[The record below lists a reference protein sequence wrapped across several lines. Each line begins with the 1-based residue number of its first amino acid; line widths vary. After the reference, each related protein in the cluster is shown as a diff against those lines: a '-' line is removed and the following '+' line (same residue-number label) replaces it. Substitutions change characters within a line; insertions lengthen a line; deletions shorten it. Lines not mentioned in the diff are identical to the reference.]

1 MIILQRCVIVMIL
14 PPLQLPL
21 GYSDPTIIIMNI
33 LIFVFFIFM
42 IFSGLF
48 MKVQTMQYLAQ
59 IREVISKLE
68 KWSDEGKNTTI
79 KMIRELG
86 KPEKDPTSLVE
97 DYMEYI
103 LIEPVERDPS
113 GVLNRLEYLL
123 DVRKSRFDDLIAQL
137 APAADRDQRA
147 NIDMTFEAAI
157 ALRQMFLV
165 IRHFYYMGKET
176 NNYAMIVS
184 IQIALSMIMKYAKA
198 YYSALKAFTEG
209 QPIGDGAG
217 ALVASILRNEFSN
230 NGNAETSEIAEDV
243 SLTATQF
250 EDRNM
255 LIVRATG
262 PGGRVGKPGEAIVNL
277 IKESNWKVA
286 RVIMID
292 AGLKFEGEKTGK
304 IVEGVG
310 AAIGGPGVEKFK
322 IEQEVAS
329 QKVPVDAVIIKMSIE
344 EALTPMKKEIS
355 DGAHKSAERVKNMIL
370 ERTKAG
376 DTVIVAGIGNCIG
389 IG

>member
-1 MIILQRCVIVMIL
+1 MIL
-14 PPLQLPL
+14 PSLQLL
-21 GYSDPTIIIMNI
+21 SGYSDPTVIIMNI
-33 LIFVFFIFM
+33 LIFVFFIFL

-68 KWSDEGKNTTI
+68 KWSDEGKNVTI

-97 DYMEYI
+97 DYMEFI

-123 DVRKSRFDDLIAQL
+123 DVRKSRFEDIVAQL

-147 NIDMTFEAAI
+147 NIEMTFEASM

-184 IQIALSMIMKYAKA
+184 IQIALSLIMKYAKA

-209 QPIGDGAG
+209 QPIGDGTG
-217 ALVASILRNEFSN
+217 ALVASILRNEFTKY
-230 NGNAETSEIAEDV
+230 GNDETSEIAEDV
-243 SLTATQF
+243 SLTTTLF
-250 EDRNM
+250 EDRNV

-262 PGGRVGKPGEAIVNL
+262 PGGRIGKPGEAIVNL
-277 IKESNWKVA
+277 IKESNGNVD

-322 IEQEVAS
+322 IEQEVTS

-344 EALTPMKKEIS
+344 DALTPMKKEIS
-355 DGAHKSAERVKNMIL
+355 NGAHKAAERVKNMIL

>member
-1 MIILQRCVIVMIL
+1 MMVML
-14 PPLQLPL
+14 FPSLQLPF
-21 GYSDPTIIIMNI
+21 GYSDPYILIMNI

-42 IFSGLF
+42 IFSGLIL
-48 MKVQTMQYLAQ
+48 KVQSMQYLAQ
-59 IREVISKLE
+59 IREVITQLE
-68 KWSDEGKNTTI
+68 KWSEEAKKTTI
-79 KMIRELG
+79 RMIRELG
-86 KPEKDPTSLVE
+86 KPEKDPTPIVE
-97 DYMEYI
+97 DYMEFV

-113 GVLNRLEYLL
+113 GVFKRLEHLL
-123 DVRKSRFDDLIAQL
+123 DVRKSRFDDLIAKL

-147 NIDMTFEAAI
+147 NIDMTFEAAM

-184 IQIALSMIMKYAKA
+184 IQVALSFIMKYAKA
-198 YYSALKAFTEG
+198 YYNALKAFNEG

-217 ALVASILRNEFSN
+217 ALVASIFKNEFVKD
-230 NGNAETSEIAEDV
+230 GNAESSEIAEDI
-243 SLTATQF
+243 SLTPITF
-250 EDRNM
+250 EGRNV
-255 LIVRATG
+255 LIVRAIG
-262 PGGRVGKPGEAIVNL
+262 PGGRVGKPGDAIVNL
-277 IKESNWKVA
+277 IKEANGKIA

-304 IVEGVG
+304 VVEGVG
-310 AAIGGPGVEKFK
+310 AAIGGPGVDKFK
-322 IEQEVAS
+322 IEQEVTS

-344 EALTPMKKEIS
+344 EALTPMKKEIY
-355 DGAHKSAERVKNMIL
+355 DGAYKAAERVKNMIL
-370 ERTKAG
+370 ERTKPG

>member
-1 MIILQRCVIVMIL
+1 VMVML
-14 PPLQLPL
+14 FPSLQLPF
-21 GYSDPTIIIMNI
+21 GYSDPYILIMNI

-42 IFSGLF
+42 IFSGLIL
-48 MKVQTMQYLAQ
+48 KVQSMQYLAQ
-59 IREVISKLE
+59 IREVITQLE
-68 KWSDEGKNTTI
+68 KWSEEAKKTTI
-79 KMIRELG
+79 RMIRELG
-86 KPEKDPTSLVE
+86 KPEKDPTPIVE
-97 DYMEYI
+97 DYMEFV

-113 GVLNRLEYLL
+113 GVFKRLEHLL
-123 DVRKSRFDDLIAQL
+123 DVRKSRFDDLIAKL

-147 NIDMTFEAAI
+147 NIDMTFEAAM

-184 IQIALSMIMKYAKA
+184 IQVALSFIMKYAKA
-198 YYSALKAFTEG
+198 YYNALKAFNEG

-217 ALVASILRNEFSN
+217 ALVASIFKNEFVKD
-230 NGNAETSEIAEDV
+230 GNAESSEIAEDI
-243 SLTATQF
+243 SLTPITF
-250 EDRNM
+250 EGRNV
-255 LIVRATG
+255 LIVRAIG
-262 PGGRVGKPGEAIVNL
+262 PGGRVGKPGDAIVNL
-277 IKESNWKVA
+277 IKEANGKIA

-304 IVEGVG
+304 VVEGVG
-310 AAIGGPGVEKFK
+310 AAIGGPGVDKFK
-322 IEQEVAS
+322 IEQEVTS

-344 EALTPMKKEIS
+344 EALTPMKKEIY
-355 DGAHKSAERVKNMIL
+355 DGAYKAAERVKNMIL
-370 ERTKAG
+370 ERTKPG

>member
-1 MIILQRCVIVMIL
+1 MIL
-14 PPLQLPL
+14 PSLQLPL

-97 DYMEYI
+97 DYMEFI

-123 DVRKSRFDDLIAQL
+123 DVRKSRFEDIVAQL

-147 NIDMTFEAAI
+147 NIEMTFEASM

-209 QPIGDGAG
+209 QPIGDGTG
-217 ALVASILRNEFSN
+217 ALVASILRNEFLN

-243 SLTATQF
+243 SLTATKF

-262 PGGRVGKPGEAIVNL
+262 PGGRIGKPGEAIVNL
-277 IKESNWKVA
+277 IKESNWKIA
-286 RVIMID
+286 RVVMVD

-355 DGAHKSAERVKNMIL
+355 DGAHKAAERVKNMIL

>member
-1 MIILQRCVIVMIL
+1 
-14 PPLQLPL
+14 
-21 GYSDPTIIIMNI
+21 MNI

-42 IFSGLF
+42 IFSGLIL
-48 MKVQTMQYLAQ
+48 KVQSMQYLAQ
-59 IREVISKLE
+59 IREVITQLE
-68 KWSDEGKNTTI
+68 KWSDEGKSVTI

-86 KPEKDPTSLVE
+86 KPQRDPTSLVE
-97 DYMEYI
+97 DYMEFV

-113 GVLNRLEYLL
+113 GVLKRLEHLL
-123 DVRKSRFDDLIAQL
+123 DVRKSRFDDVVAQL

-147 NIDMTFEAAI
+147 NIEMTFEAAL

-165 IRHFYYMGKET
+165 IRHLYFMGKET

-184 IQIALSMIMKYAKA
+184 VQVALSFIMKYAKA

-209 QPIGDGAG
+209 QPIGDGTG
-217 ALVASILRNEFSN
+217 ALVASILINEFSKN
-230 NGNAETSEIAEDV
+230 INAETSEIAEDV
-243 SLTATQF
+243 SLTATVF
-250 EDRNM
+250 EDRNV
-255 LIVRATG
+255 LIVRAIG

-277 IKESNWKVA
+277 IKESNGSIA

-292 AGLKFEGEKTGK
+292 AGLKFEGEKSGK

-310 AAIGGPGVEKFK
+310 AAIGGPEVEKFK
-322 IEQEVAS
+322 IEQEVTS
-329 QKVPVDAVIIKMSIE
+329 QRVPVDAVIIKISIE
-344 EALTPMKKEIS
+344 EALTPMLKEIS
-355 DGAHKSAERVKNMIL
+355 DGAHKAAKRVKNIIL
-370 ERTKAG
+370 ERTKSG

>member
-1 MIILQRCVIVMIL
+1 MVL
-14 PPLQLPL
+14 PALQLPF

-33 LIFVFFIFM
+33 LIFVFFIILM
-42 IFSGLF
+42 FSGLF
-48 MKVQTMQYLAQ
+48 LKVQTMQYLSQ
-59 IREVISKLE
+59 IREVISQLA
-68 KWSDEGKNTTI
+68 KWSDEGKNVTI

-86 KPEKDPTSLVE
+86 KPEKDPTPLVE
-97 DYMEYI
+97 DYMEFV

-113 GVLNRLEYLL
+113 GVFKRLEHLL
-123 DVRKSRFDDLIAQL
+123 DVRKSRFDDLVARL

-147 NIDMTFEAAI
+147 NIAMTFEAAM
-157 ALRQMFLV
+157 ALRQLFLV
-165 IRHFYYMGKET
+165 VRHFYYLGKET

-184 IQIALSMIMKYAKA
+184 IQVALSLIMKYANA
-198 YYSALKAFTEG
+198 YYKALKAFSEG

-217 ALVASILRNEFSN
+217 ALVASILRSEFSN
-230 NGNAETSEIAEDV
+230 NGDAETSEIAEDV
-243 SLTATQF
+243 SLTPTVF
-250 EDRNM
+250 EDRNVM
-255 LIVRATG
+255 IVRATG
-262 PGGRVGKPGEAIVNL
+262 PGARVGKPGEAIVNL
-277 IKESNWKVA
+277 IKESDGNVA

-322 IEQEVAS
+322 IEQEVTNRR
-329 QKVPVDAVIIKMSIE
+329 VPVDAVIIKMSIE
-344 EALTPMKKEIS
+344 DALTPMRKEIF
-355 DGAHKSAERVKNMIL
+355 DGARKAAERVKNIIR

>member
-1 MIILQRCVIVMIL
+1 MVML
-14 PPLQLPL
+14 FPSLQLPF
-21 GYSDPTIIIMNI
+21 GYSDPYILIMNI

-42 IFSGLF
+42 IFSGLIL
-48 MKVQTMQYLAQ
+48 KVQSMQYLAQ
-59 IREVISKLE
+59 IREVITQLE
-68 KWSDEGKNTTI
+68 KWSEEAKKTTI
-79 KMIRELG
+79 RMIRELG
-86 KPEKDPTSLVE
+86 KPEKDPTPIVE
-97 DYMEYI
+97 DYMEFV

-113 GVLNRLEYLL
+113 GVFKRLEHLL
-123 DVRKSRFDDLIAQL
+123 DVRKSRFDDLIAKL

-147 NIDMTFEAAI
+147 NIDMTFEAAM

-184 IQIALSMIMKYAKA
+184 IQVALSFIMKYAKA
-198 YYSALKAFTEG
+198 YYNALKAFNEG

-217 ALVASILRNEFSN
+217 ALVASIFKNEFVKD
-230 NGNAETSEIAEDV
+230 GNAESSEIAEDI
-243 SLTATQF
+243 SLTPITF
-250 EDRNM
+250 EGRNV
-255 LIVRATG
+255 LIVRAIG
-262 PGGRVGKPGEAIVNL
+262 PGGRVGKPGDAIVNL
-277 IKESNWKVA
+277 IKEANGKIA

-304 IVEGVG
+304 VVEGVG
-310 AAIGGPGVEKFK
+310 AAIGGPGVDKFK
-322 IEQEVAS
+322 IEQEVTS

-344 EALTPMKKEIS
+344 EALTPMKKEIY
-355 DGAHKSAERVKNMIL
+355 DGAYKAAERVKNMIL
-370 ERTKAG
+370 ERTKPG

>member
-1 MIILQRCVIVMIL
+1 MML
-14 PPLQLPL
+14 PSLQLPL
-21 GYSDPTIIIMNI
+21 GYSDPYVIIMNI
-33 LIFVFFIFM
+33 LIFGFFIFM
-42 IFSGLF
+42 IFSGLIL
-48 MKVQTMQYLAQ
+48 KVQTMQYLAQ

-147 NIDMTFEAAI
+147 NIDMTFEAAM

-165 IRHFYYMGKET
+165 IRHFYFMGKET

-209 QPIGDGAG
+209 QPIGDGTG
-217 ALVASILRNEFSN
+217 ALVASILRNEFSKN
-230 NGNAETSEIAEDV
+230 MVAESSEIAEDV
-243 SLTATQF
+243 SLNTTQF
-250 EDRNM
+250 EGRNV
-255 LIVRATG
+255 LIVRAIG

-277 IKESNWKVA
+277 IKESNGKID

-310 AAIGGPGVEKFK
+310 AAIGGPGIEKFK
-322 IEQEVAS
+322 IEQEVTS

-344 EALTPMKKEIS
+344 EALTPMKKEIF
-355 DGAHKSAERVKNMIL
+355 DGALKAAERVKSMIL
-370 ERTKAG
+370 ERTKPG

>member
-1 MIILQRCVIVMIL
+1 MIL
-14 PPLQLPL
+14 PSLQVL
-21 GYSDPTIIIMNI
+21 GSSDPLILIMNI

-42 IFSGLF
+42 IFSGLIL
-48 MKVQTMQYLAQ
+48 KVQSMQYLAQ
-59 IREVISKLE
+59 IREVITQLE
-68 KWSDEGKNTTI
+68 KWSDEGKSVTI

-86 KPEKDPTSLVE
+86 KPQRDPTSLVE
-97 DYMEYI
+97 DYMEFV

-113 GVLNRLEYLL
+113 GVLKRLEHLL
-123 DVRKSRFDDLIAQL
+123 DVRKSRFDDVVAQL

-147 NIDMTFEAAI
+147 NIEMTFEAAL

-165 IRHFYYMGKET
+165 IRHLYFMGKET

-184 IQIALSMIMKYAKA
+184 VQVALSFIMKYAKA

-209 QPIGDGAG
+209 QPIGDGTG
-217 ALVASILRNEFSN
+217 ALVASILINEFSKN
-230 NGNAETSEIAEDV
+230 INAETSEIAEDV
-243 SLTATQF
+243 SLTATVF
-250 EDRNM
+250 EDRNV
-255 LIVRATG
+255 LIVRAIG

-277 IKESNWKVA
+277 IKESNGSIA

-292 AGLKFEGEKTGK
+292 AGLKFEGEKSGK

-310 AAIGGPGVEKFK
+310 AAIGGPEVEKFK
-322 IEQEVAS
+322 IEQEVTS
-329 QKVPVDAVIIKMSIE
+329 QRVPVDAVIIKISIE
-344 EALTPMKKEIS
+344 EALTPMLKEIS
-355 DGAHKSAERVKNMIL
+355 DGAHKAAKRVKNIIL
-370 ERTKAG
+370 ERTKSG

>member
-1 MIILQRCVIVMIL
+1 
-14 PPLQLPL
+14 
-21 GYSDPTIIIMNI
+21 MNI

-165 IRHFYYMGKET
+165 IRHFYFMGKET

-262 PGGRVGKPGEAIVNL
+262 PGGRIGKPGEAIVNL
-277 IKESNWKVA
+277 IKESNWKIA
-286 RVIMID
+286 RVIMVD

-355 DGAHKSAERVKNMIL
+355 DGAHKAAERVKNMIL

>member
-1 MIILQRCVIVMIL
+1 
-14 PPLQLPL
+14 
-21 GYSDPTIIIMNI
+21 
-33 LIFVFFIFM
+33 M
-42 IFSGLF
+42 IFSGLIL
-48 MKVQTMQYLAQ
+48 KVQTMQYLAQ

-147 NIDMTFEAAI
+147 NIDMTFEAAM

-165 IRHFYYMGKET
+165 IRHFYFMGKET

-209 QPIGDGAG
+209 QPIGDGTG
-217 ALVASILRNEFSN
+217 ALVASILRNEFSKN
-230 NGNAETSEIAEDV
+230 MVAESSEIAEDV
-243 SLTATQF
+243 SLNTTQF
-250 EDRNM
+250 EGRNV
-255 LIVRATG
+255 LIVRAIG

-277 IKESNWKVA
+277 IKESNGKID

-310 AAIGGPGVEKFK
+310 AAIGGPGIEKFK
-322 IEQEVAS
+322 IEQEVTS

-344 EALTPMKKEIS
+344 EALTPMKKEIF
-355 DGAHKSAERVKNMIL
+355 DGALKAAERVKSMIL
-370 ERTKAG
+370 ERTKPG